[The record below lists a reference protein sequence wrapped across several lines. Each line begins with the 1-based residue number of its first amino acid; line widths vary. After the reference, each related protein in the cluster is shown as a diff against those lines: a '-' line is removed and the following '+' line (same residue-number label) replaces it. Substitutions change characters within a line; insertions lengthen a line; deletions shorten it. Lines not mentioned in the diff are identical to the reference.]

1 MLIEILEELDE
12 IVGNKDPKAKKH
24 AKKVSQARAK
34 VKCKGNLT
42 PSKIKDTGTVVK
54 FKCTPKDKVKARK
67 MVKVRRKFNKT
78 PSARKATKKAQ
89 LTKKFRN

>member
-1 MLIEILEELDE
+1 MLREILEEIDE
-12 IVGNKDPKAKKH
+12 IKGNKDPKAKKH
-24 AKKVSQARAK
+24 AKKVAQARSK
-34 VKCKGNLT
+34 VKCKGNMT

-67 MVKVRRKFNKT
+67 MVKVRKKFNKT
-78 PSARKATKKAQ
+78 AGAKKATKKSQ